1 MDSTY
6 VIDDENVKIIRLED
20 VDKRILLNNGM
31 FCQKYFIDNKSDY
44 YVDVFIKNF
53 VVNGKEVIK
62 ERCLKKGAKPKQKTI
77 GEFCLYRYDI
87 ENYVEYNE
95 FKEYCFTV
103 LYEINGKSISS
114 ETFCGRTITEYDY

>member
-6 VIDDENVKIIRLED
+6 VVDDENVKIIRLDD

-44 YVDVFIKNF
+44 CINVLIKNF

-62 ERCLKKGAKPKQKTI
+62 ERYIKKGVKPKQKTI
-77 GEFCLYRYDI
+77 GEFCLYGYDI
-87 ENYVEYNE
+87 ANYVEHNE
-95 FKEYCFTV
+95 FKEYYFKV

-114 ETFCGRTITEYDY
+114 ETFCGKTITEYDY